1 MSYNLYLIFIS
12 IIYFSSIFSDI
23 FINYLIERT
32 NRSLMYKS
40 NVQRRMISL
49 PEGKTL
55 EDDLMFDSDCL
66 AILLTA
72 LAADVCRERESCG
85 WPAHAGVGCTQSSGR
100 NGGQFSITFRIQE
113 RNSEILV

>member
-1 MSYNLYLIFIS
+1 MFFLL
-12 IIYFSSIFSDI
+12 FSDI
-23 FINYLIERT
+23 FINYLIEGT

-40 NVQRRMISL
+40 NVQRRIISL

-66 AILLTA
+66 VILLTA
-72 LAADVCRERESCG
+72 LAADVCRESGC
-85 WPAHAGVGCTQSSGR
+85 WPACAGAGCTQSSGR

-113 RNSEILV
+113 RNSEIRV

>member
-1 MSYNLYLIFIS
+1 
-12 IIYFSSIFSDI
+12 
-23 FINYLIERT
+23 
-32 NRSLMYKS
+32 MYKS

-72 LAADVCRERESCG
+72 LAADVCRERAVAGQLMREQGVRSLQGETEISFRSRSGSRSETLKFWCRLQAYSCRHTRS
-85 WPAHAGVGCTQSSGR
+85 P
-100 NGGQFSITFRIQE
+100 N
-113 RNSEILV
+113 

>member
-72 LAADVCRERESCG
+72 LAADVCRERELWLDSSCG
-85 WPAHAGVGCTQSSGR
+85 SRVYAVFWR

>member
-1 MSYNLYLIFIS
+1 MFFLL
-12 IIYFSSIFSDI
+12 FSDI
-23 FINYLIERT
+23 FINYLIEGT

-40 NVQRRMISL
+40 NVQRRRISL

-55 EDDLMFDSDCL
+55 EDDLIFDCFV
-66 AILLTA
+66 ILLTV
-72 LAADVCRERESCG
+72 LAADVCRESGG
-85 WPAHAGVGCTQSSGR
+85 WPTRARAGCTQSSRR

>member
-1 MSYNLYLIFIS
+1 
-12 IIYFSSIFSDI
+12 
-23 FINYLIERT
+23 
-32 NRSLMYKS
+32 MYKS
-40 NVQRRMISL
+40 NGQRRRISL

-55 EDDLMFDSDCL
+55 EDDLMFDIFDCF

-72 LAADVCRERESCG
+72 LAADVSRESGG
-85 WPAHAGVGCTQSSGR
+85 WPTRGRAGCTQSSRR